1 MVMKKIIVLLIAFLM
16 ISCFSACSENPV
28 KPSSPENNV
37 QEESSVSEEN
47 EQDVYVLQMTA
58 DTIIKITGEPIY
70 GSVGGDWTAF
80 GLARI
85 DKESN
90 SEWLETYYEKLEKYV
105 VDCGGV
111 LDNRKYTEYSRTIIV
126 LTATGKDPTNVGGYN
141 LLVPLADFEQ
151 TIFQGMN
158 GPAYA
163 LLALDSGNYEIPEN
177 TAGTTQATRELY
189 IDYILSKESPNGGW
203 GLAGGEGEIDI
214 TAMVLQALA
223 KYQEREDV
231 SEAIDRALVF
241 LSENQNDMG
250 GYTACEMDGSES
262 VSQVIVA
269 LTELGVSI
277 DDERFV
283 KNGRTLEDRLLDFM
297 VEGEGFKHLLEEE
310 PNIIAT
316 EQAFYALIALDRA
329 EKGMPSLYSI
339 SED

>member
-1 MVMKKIIVLLIAFLM
+1 MRKIIALLIAFLM
-16 ISCFSACSENPV
+16 IFSFSACSENREEPV
-28 KPSSPENNV
+28 SPENNAE
-37 QEESSVSEEN
+37 EESSVSA
-47 EQDVYVLQMTA
+47 LQMTA
-58 DTIIKITGEPIY
+58 DTLIKIAGEPMY

-80 GLARI
+80 GLARM

-90 SEWLETYYEKLEKYV
+90 SEWLERYYEKLEKYV
-105 VDCGGV
+105 ADCGGV

-126 LTATGKDPTNVGGYN
+126 LTAIGKDPTNVGGYN
-141 LLVPLADFEQ
+141 LIAPLADFEQ
-151 TIFQGMN
+151 TIFQGIN
-158 GPAYA
+158 GPVYA

-177 TAGTTQATRELY
+177 TIVTTQATRELY

-203 GLAGGEGEIDI
+203 GLSGGEGEIDI

-231 SEAIDRALVF
+231 SAAIDRALVF
-241 LSENQNDMG
+241 LSEKQNDMG
-250 GYTACEMDGSES
+250 GYTAYETDGSES

-269 LTELGVSI
+269 LTELDISV

-297 VEGEGFKHLLEEE
+297 VEGEGFRHLLDED
-310 PNIIAT
+310 PNVLAT

-329 EKGMPSLYSI
+329 EKGMSSLYRI

>member
-1 MVMKKIIVLLIAFLM
+1 MIKRIISFLVVFLM
-16 ISCFSACSENPV
+16 IFSLSACSENQEIPD
-28 KPSSPENNV
+28 SPENNV

-47 EQDVYVLQMTA
+47 EQDISVLQMTA
-58 DTIIKITGEPIY
+58 ETLLKSAGEPVY

-80 GLARI
+80 GFARM

-90 SEWLETYYEKLEKYV
+90 SEWLEAYYEKLEKYV
-105 VDCGGV
+105 ADCSGV

-126 LTATGKDPTNVGGYN
+126 LTAIGKDPANVGGYN
-141 LLVPLADFEQ
+141 LLIPLADFEQ

-223 KYQEREDV
+223 KYREREDV
-231 SEAIDRALVF
+231 SAAIDRALIF
-241 LSENQNDMG
+241 LSEQQNEMG
-250 GYTACEMDGSES
+250 GYTAYGTDGSES

-269 LTELGVSI
+269 LCELGI
-277 DDERFV
+277 PINDERFV

-297 VEGEGFKHLLEEE
+297 VEDEGFRHILEEE
-310 PNIIAT
+310 PNVIAT

-329 EKGMPSLYSI
+329 ENVMPSLYSI
-339 SED
+339 LE

>member
-1 MVMKKIIVLLIAFLM
+1 MVKKILGFLIVFLM
-16 ISCFSACSENPV
+16 IFSFSACSDNQEIPN
-28 KPSSPENNV
+28 SPENNV
-37 QEESSVSEEN
+37 QEESSVPEEN
-47 EQDVYVLQMTA
+47 VQDVSVLNMTA
-58 DTIIKITGEPIY
+58 DTLIKIAGEPVY

-80 GLARI
+80 GLARM

-90 SEWLETYYEKLEKYV
+90 AEWLETYYEKLEKYV
-105 VDCGGV
+105 ADCGGV
-111 LDNRKYTEYSRTIIV
+111 LDDRKYTEYSRTIIV
-126 LTATGKDPTNVGGYN
+126 LTAIGKNPTNVGGYN

-223 KYQEREDV
+223 KYREREDV
-231 SEAIDRALVF
+231 SAAIDRALIF

-250 GYTACEMDGSES
+250 GYTAYGTDGSES

-269 LTELGVSI
+269 LCELGI
-277 DDERFV
+277 PINDERFV

-297 VEGEGFKHLLEEE
+297 VEGEGFRHLLEEE

-316 EQAFYALIALDRA
+316 EQAFYALVAIDRA

-339 SED
+339 LE

>member
-1 MVMKKIIVLLIAFLM
+1 MKRIISILMAFLM
-16 ISCFSACSENPV
+16 IFSLSACSEHPAIPDV
-28 KPSSPENNV
+28 SENST
-37 QEESSVSEEN
+37 QEESSVPEEN
-47 EQDVYVLQMTA
+47 TEETSVLEMTA
-58 DTIIKITGEPIY
+58 DALIKITGEPIY

-80 GLARI
+80 GLARM
-85 DKESN
+85 DKEAN
-90 SEWLETYYEKLEKYV
+90 AEWIEKYYEQAEKYV
-105 VDCGGV
+105 VGCSGV
-111 LDNRKYTEYSRTIIV
+111 LDSRKYTEYSRTIII
-126 LTATGKDPTNVGGYN
+126 LTAIGKDPTNVGGYN
-141 LLVPLADFEQ
+141 LLAPLADFEQ

-223 KYQEREDV
+223 KYREREDV
-231 SEAIDRALVF
+231 SAAIDRALIF

-250 GYTACEMDGSES
+250 GYTAYGTDGSES

-269 LTELGVSI
+269 LCELGI
-277 DDERFV
+277 PINDERFV

-297 VEGEGFKHLLEEE
+297 VEGEGFRHLLEEE

-316 EQAFYALIALDRA
+316 EQAFYALVAINRA

-339 SED
+339 LE